1 MQNKRQCG
9 VRRLEECFT
18 EHDRKLIG
26 DRPVNGAGAPRFG
39 IRAALR
45 DFAMAP
51 FRIHHYRDVHSRML
65 RDALCTR
72 DCGPGALKNLRD

>member
-18 EHDRKLIG
+18 GHENRAAG
-26 DRPVNGAGAPRFG
+26 DRPADGHEAPRFD

-45 DFAMAP
+45 GVVMAP
-51 FRIHHYRDVHSRML
+51 VRIHHYRDVHSRML

-72 DCGPGALKNLRD
+72 DCGPGALRNLRD